1 MLYQVLLGRMPVV
14 LHRSGFTII
23 DERARKLMTRYG
35 LSLGDFFHGEDVLR
49 ERISAA
55 LVPPQ
60 LSSILAE
67 TRTTV
72 ASALERLE
80 AELSSF
86 DPTLNAAAQKSQRK
100 MAYQLS
106 KVERK
111 VAHHMLRRDEKAARD
126 TSLLYGLIYP
136 RKHLQERL
144 YSIIPLIAK
153 HGFQLID
160 QIYENVHLECPDHQ
174 LLVV

>member
-1 MLYQVLLGRMPVV
+1 
-14 LHRSGFTII
+14 
-23 DERARKLMTRYG
+23 MTRYG
-35 LSLGDFFHGEDVLR
+35 LCLGDFFHGEDILR

-55 LVPPQ
+55 LVPPK

-67 TRTTV
+67 TKTTV

-80 AELSSF
+80 SELSSF

-100 MAYQLS
+100 MVYQLS
-106 KVERK
+106 KIGRK
-111 VAHHMLRRDEKAARD
+111 VAHQMLRRDEKAARD
-126 TSLLYGLIYP
+126 TQFLYGLIYP